1 MKNWKGLNSIKS
13 LSIKEKVFYQVFIFR
28 SLNIR
33 LKCIDICF
41 LNFSFCN
48 SVFLMCLCS
57 SLAGSRWRVRM
68 DIISRNLVCT
78 KGRKEFVNTNSYQDS
93 LTVASYSTRQHERCN
108 SDASGETSAVQVG
121 LLLLLSYFS
130 LFCYYFIIFDK

>member
-1 MKNWKGLNSIKS
+1 M
-13 LSIKEKVFYQVFIFR
+13 
-28 SLNIR
+28 
-33 LKCIDICF
+33 CF

-93 LTVASYSTRQHERCN
+93 L
-108 SDASGETSAVQVG
+108 SGLPAIAPDSMRGVTQM
-121 LLLLLSYFS
+121 LLVKLQQCRWAY
-130 LFCYYFIIFDK
+130 YYF